1 MRTLSAAGDAITFM
15 SDEKEIEAIS
25 GRVMETMSGH
35 GYSNIEKLGKKP
47 VIALIIQLECR
58 RWEKGE
64 RRLIIEEGIRLLNES
79 ISKCLLGQRQT

>member
-1 MRTLSAAGDAITFM
+1 MRTVSAAGDAITFM

-25 GRVMETMSGH
+25 GRVTEIMRGH
-35 GYSNIEKLGKKP
+35 GYSQIENLGRKP
-47 VIALIIQLECR
+47 VTVFIIQLECR

-79 ISKCLLGQRQT
+79 ISKSLLVQR